1 MTVLEASGSF
11 ISVVPLTIESGIENE
26 ESEGGHGVSGHKR

>member
-11 ISVVPLTIESGIENE
+11 ISAVPLTIESGTENE
-26 ESEGGHGVSGHKR
+26 E